1 MLSEQEHNFSALL
14 VLLQQVSG
22 LAVVLVGVGDA
33 GCQVERQQAR
43 KRYVRVEEP
52 STCAGG
58 IFSAGNRDDE
68 VGGVGRASVGD
79 ALLDDG
85 VGWISPSLDS
95 ACNVDGVGGGVD
107 VSPGRV
113 LEGVW
118 KMGEE
123 LINNVSEAGRGEDA
137 GTQEGVAREGV
148 EEVFGARDV
157 GDRVVHVGEILD
169 EFV

>member
-1 MLSEQEHNFSALL
+1 M
-14 VLLQQVSG
+14 
-22 LAVVLVGVGDA
+22 
-33 GCQVERQQAR
+33 
-43 KRYVRVEEP
+43 
-52 STCAGG
+52 
-58 IFSAGNRDDE
+58 I
-68 VGGVGRASVGD
+68 
-79 ALLDDG
+79 DDG

-123 LINNVSEAGRGEDA
+123 LINNVSEAGGGEDT
-137 GTQEGVAREGV
+137 GTQEGVSREGV